1 MAQTIV
7 VLIRCLPWICIF
19 FWLVWTLVWF
29 IVDLTAINQPKLTPK
44 YRLAINVGFI
54 VKELRS
60 GDTLLT
66 SIWRR
71 HICCATDPQVPRR
84 SCVWCCRTTSVERF
98 ADQPPSASPLPWTVP
113 TGAKNTF
120 FMTVSA
126 RPSDFF

>member
-1 MAQTIV
+1 MKIKKNIKYV
-7 VLIRCLPWICIF
+7 RNNYGPNYSGPNSLSSMNLYF

-66 SIWRR
+66 SI
-71 HICCATDPQVPRR
+71 
-84 SCVWCCRTTSVERF
+84 
-98 ADQPPSASPLPWTVP
+98 
-113 TGAKNTF
+113 
-120 FMTVSA
+120 
-126 RPSDFF
+126 